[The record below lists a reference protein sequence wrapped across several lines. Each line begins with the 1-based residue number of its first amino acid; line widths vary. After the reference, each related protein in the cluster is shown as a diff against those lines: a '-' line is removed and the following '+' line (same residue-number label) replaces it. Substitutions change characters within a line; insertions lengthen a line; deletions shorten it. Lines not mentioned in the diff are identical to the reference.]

1 LAVLSQFD
9 YGTRWGFG
17 LNSLL
22 SDQVKKM
29 PMCSSQSPPLNYRYH
44 ENDVVPLVPKEI
56 AVEELVDAIA
66 RDLAEYVAA
75 KQTGSIRAGQVS
87 AQDAAKQPAPVAAA
101 ISPELIQQF
110 EEIALDLAVMRKSI
124 EQLAAKQEQMA
135 QNIASLQT
143 VEQNIR

>member
-9 YGTRWGFG
+9 NGTRWGFG

-29 PMCSSQSPPLNYRYH
+29 PMCSSQSSPLNYQYN

-56 AVEELVDAIA
+56 TGEELVEAIA

-75 KQTGSIRAGQVS
+75 EQTGSARAGQVS
-87 AQDAAKQPAPVAAA
+87 AQGAAQQPAPVAAA

-110 EEIALDLAVMRKSI
+110 DEIALDLAVMRKSI
-124 EQLAAKQEQMA
+124 EELAAKQEQMA

>member
-1 LAVLSQFD
+1 
-9 YGTRWGFG
+9 
-17 LNSLL
+17 
-22 SDQVKKM
+22 M
-29 PMCSSQSPPLNYRYH
+29 PMCSSQSSPLNYQYN

-56 AVEELVDAIA
+56 TGEELVEAIA

-75 KQTGSIRAGQVS
+75 EQTGSARAGQVS
-87 AQDAAKQPAPVAAA
+87 AQGAAQQPAPIAAA

-110 EEIALDLAVMRKSI
+110 DEIALDLAVMRKSI
-124 EQLAAKQEQMA
+124 EELAAKQEQMA